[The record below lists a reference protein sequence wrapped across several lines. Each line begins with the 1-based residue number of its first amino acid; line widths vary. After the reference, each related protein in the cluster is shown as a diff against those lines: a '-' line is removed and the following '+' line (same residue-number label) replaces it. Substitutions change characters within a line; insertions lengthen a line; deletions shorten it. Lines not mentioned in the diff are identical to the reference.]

1 MLGERSLP
9 ANEAVEWMQRWYYD
23 LALAGTPEQ
32 VTALK
37 SFVPTSQI
45 VYGTDYP
52 FANAT
57 VVAMLAQGFAA
68 LPFNDSEQKAVAHGN
83 ATRLFPSFAAKC
95 TCHG

>member
-1 MLGERSLP
+1 
-9 ANEAVEWMQRWYYD
+9 MQRWYYD

-68 LPFNDSEQKAVAHGN
+68 LPFNESDQKAVAYGN